1 MSKVKILT
9 QKFAKSLY
17 DFLDKKWDFGIV
29 CQCVSRSGE
38 QQLEH

>member
-9 QKFAKSLY
+9 QKITTNLS
-17 DFLDKKWDFGIV
+17 DFLDKKWDFGKV